1 MTTSSTSDQTLS
13 FTSVPQIW
21 QIKTLR
27 NIWKKLSESSIQ
39 TLLEINLMIMKRTRL
54 FENLRMLPHAPGVQ
68 MQPIPED
75 AIDQESEDEDKQD
88 GDERISIRASEK
100 RIARDDE
107 FSDSED
113 EGDGRRDNRS
123 HKPKAKKSRT
133 EANNSLATNANTSTE
148 TKDKNNEDSKKKEK
162 KDSTVD
168 STEKKANPTEANS
181 ETPDPESVKSSE
193 DKSEPNKR

>member
-1 MTTSSTSDQTLS
+1 
-13 FTSVPQIW
+13 
-21 QIKTLR
+21 
-27 NIWKKLSESSIQ
+27 
-39 TLLEINLMIMKRTRL
+39 
-54 FENLRMLPHAPGVQ
+54 MLPHAPGVQ

-133 EANNSLATNANTSTE
+133 EANSSASATNVNTSAE
-148 TKDKNNEDSKKKEK
+148 IKDKNSDDSKKKEK
-162 KDSTVD
+162 DDSTID
-168 STEKKANPTEANS
+168 STEKKATVSEANS